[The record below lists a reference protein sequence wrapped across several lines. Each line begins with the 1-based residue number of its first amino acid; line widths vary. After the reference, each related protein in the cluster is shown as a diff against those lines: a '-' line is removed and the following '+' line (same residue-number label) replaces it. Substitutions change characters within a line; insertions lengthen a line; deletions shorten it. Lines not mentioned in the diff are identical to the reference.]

1 MTAFVH
7 ADSAFIT
14 GLAHLN
20 NSLPC
25 QDYALSGLQG
35 ALGWAVV
42 ADGCSTGGHTD
53 VGARLWAHAAARL
66 ITRDGVGL
74 LAQVQRFADQLVDAA
89 NPMLSNFAFED
100 GYSTLGAVASDGVR
114 ASAVLFGDGVV
125 VALQRDGT
133 LVYWTLTYAQNAPR
147 YLNYQRQPESLA
159 QWEELV
165 GPESLRIVRNE
176 YRIDAGT
183 VGVDGQPEAELLGV
197 RTVTTDGRRVPGYA
211 VEFEDLSN
219 VQALFVCTDG
229 VSSFD
234 NQSAYD
240 SILPLTQVKN
250 PTGFFL
256 RRRLGALQ
264 RQWRV
269 KGQPAPHDD
278 LAIAGLW
285 LA

>member
-7 ADSAFIT
+7 ADSAFLT
-14 GLAHLN
+14 GQAHLN

-25 QDYALSGLQG
+25 QDYALSGLRG

-66 ITRDGVGL
+66 LEQGDVGL
-74 LAQVQRFADQLVDAA
+74 LAKVDAFAEQLVEKAS
-89 NPMLSNFAFED
+89 PLLEQFEFED
-100 GYSTLGAVASDGVR
+100 GYSTLGAVASDGHK

-133 LVYWTLTYAQNAPR
+133 LVYWTLSYAQNAPR
-147 YLNYQRQPESLA
+147 YLNYQRRPQSLA

-165 GPESLRIVRNE
+165 GPECLRIIRNE

-183 VGVDGQPEAELLGV
+183 VGPDGAPQAELLSV
-197 RTVTTDGRRVPGYA
+197 RTLTTDGRRVPGYA
-211 VEFEDLSN
+211 LEFDDVSN
-219 VQALFVCTDG
+219 LQALFVCTDG

-269 KGQPAPHDD
+269 KGQPVPHDD